1 VTKSPDNGHL
11 TSDFSLSLRI
21 DGSNQF
27 KKSDVELF
35 YGEKMSDARPVRCQ
49 KCGKPLGYVTVLAK
63 GLTSFQQPIQN
74 VKIVA
79 ICMECFQ
86 KKK

>member
-1 VTKSPDNGHL
+1 VT
-11 TSDFSLSLRI
+11 RI
-21 DGSNQF
+21 ISQEDSKENQGTRMIRGIS
-27 KKSDVELF
+27 KP
-35 YGEKMSDARPVRCQ
+35 YGEELSGSEPVRCQ
-49 KCGKPLGYVTVLAK
+49 KCGKPIGYVTVLAK

-79 ICMECFQ
+79 ICMECAQ

>member
-1 VTKSPDNGHL
+1 M
-11 TSDFSLSLRI
+11 
-21 DGSNQF
+21 SN
-27 KKSDVELF
+27 
-35 YGEKMSDARPVRCQ
+35 ARPLRCQ

-63 GLTSFQQPIQN
+63 GITSLPQPLQD
-74 VKIVA
+74 VKLVA